1 MYFHLLLLIIFVS
14 LSPINQSNEQIINHK
29 IPKQIMRKMKLML
42 LCLLMPMIA
51 LADNWDAATY
61 QQIEKSV
68 QEPTFANRSFL
79 ITKYGAS

>member
-1 MYFHLLLLIIFVS
+1 
-14 LSPINQSNEQIINHK
+14 
-29 IPKQIMRKMKLML
+29 MKLML
-42 LCLLMPMIA
+42 LCLLMPMVA

-79 ITKYGAS
+79 ITKYGASEKATFRLSGFPDLRCSSA